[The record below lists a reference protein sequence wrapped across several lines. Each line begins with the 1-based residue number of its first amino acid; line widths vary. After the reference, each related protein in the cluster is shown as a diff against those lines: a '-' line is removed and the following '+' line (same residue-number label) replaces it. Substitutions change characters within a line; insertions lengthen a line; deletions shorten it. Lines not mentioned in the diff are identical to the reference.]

1 MKAKHFFMLKRLFTD
16 LIENRHLKIEKSID
30 QLLTYYYLRFDL
42 MKINS
47 RGGNKPFEFDENGIP
62 KIHSY
67 IDVKEKGFY
76 YYPIT
81 IGQFGLGTY
90 HQYLDSG
97 DECSKKQFLKIV
109 NWFTENLIE
118 EDLLGAFWLTEVPKP
133 EFKITTPWKS
143 AFTQSRAI
151 SVLLRGW
158 QMTRES
164 NYLKLAS
171 KALIPFTIPIESG
184 GVAVDLTEEMAFYE
198 EYVAEKPT
206 RILDGAMF
214 SLFGVY
220 DFIRATKELKEWEES
235 HQLAKEIFRKGVNGL
250 KFWLPK
256 FDMGYWVFYNRCEI
270 EGYPQNDP
278 CTIGYLRLVSAQLEI
293 MANLTGEKIFIEYSY
308 KFKGYLKPWNIL
320 KMYREKFIAL
330 KKLNRL

>member
-1 MKAKHFFMLKRLFTD
+1 MTRKKVFMVKKLLRD
-16 LIENRHLKIEKSID
+16 LNSFPSESNYFITKNLD
-30 QLLTYYYLRFDL
+30 YYYFKFIDNPKKLNRL
-42 MKINS
+42 IS
-47 RGGNKPFEFDENGIP
+47 TFDEKGVPIN
-62 KIHSY
+62 KAY
-67 IDVKEKGFY
+67 IDVKNGKPH
-76 YYPIT
+76 YYPIS
-81 IGQFGLGTY
+81 IGQYGLAVF
-90 HQYLDSG
+90 HSWLASKSQ
-97 DECSKKQFLKIV
+97 EKKQLFLNIAD
-109 NWFTENLIE
+109 WFANHCISDEK
-118 EDLLGAFWLTEVPKP
+118 LGNYWLTEVPKP
-133 EFKITTPWKS
+133 EFKVFEPWKS
-143 AFTQSRAI
+143 AFSQSRALSI
-151 SVLLRGW
+151 LLRAW
-158 QMTRES
+158 QMTGES
-164 NYLKLAS
+164 NYLKLAA
-171 KALIPFTIPIESG
+171 KALNPFTIPIDRG

-235 HQLAKEIFRKGVNGL
+235 NELAKEIFRKGVNGL
-250 KFWLPK
+250 KYWLPK

-293 MANLTGEKIFIEYSY
+293 MANLTDEKFFKEYSF
-308 KFKGYLKPWNIL
+308 KFKGYLKPWKIL

>member
-1 MKAKHFFMLKRLFTD
+1 MRAKQIFMLKRLFTD
-16 LIENRHLKIEKSID
+16 LIENRKLRIEK
-30 QLLTYYYLRFDL
+30 LLNQDLKYYYLRFDL
-42 MKINS
+42 NKINS
-47 RGGNKPFEFDENGIP
+47 RGGNKPFEFDDNGIP

-81 IGQFGLGTY
+81 IGQFGLGIF

-97 DECSKKQFLKIV
+97 KELYKNHFFKIV
-109 NWFTENLIE
+109 KWLLENVKKDE
-118 EDLLGAFWLTEVPKP
+118 FNRAYWMTDVPKP
-133 EFKITTPWKS
+133 EFKIFSPWKS

-151 SVLLRGW
+151 SILLRAW
-158 QMTRES
+158 QMTCD
-164 NYLKLAS
+164 NKYLDLAS
-171 KALIPFTIPIESG
+171 QALIPYTYSVEKG
-184 GVAVDLTEEMAFYE
+184 GVAVDLTEDMAFYE

-220 DFIRATKELKEWEES
+220 DFIRATQGVKDLQES
-235 HQLAKEIFRKGVNGL
+235 HNLAHEIFRKGVNGL
-250 KFWLPK
+250 KYWLPK
-256 FDMGYWVFYNRCEI
+256 FDMGYWVYYNRCEI
-270 EGYPQNDP
+270 EGYPQKDP
-278 CTIGYLRLVSAQLEI
+278 CTIGYLRLVSTQLEI
-293 MANLTGEKIFIEYSY
+293 MAHLSNDTIFKNYSA
-308 KFKGYLKPWNIL
+308 KFKSYLKPWNIL

>member
-1 MKAKHFFMLKRLFTD
+1 MKKKLFMLKKLLRDFL
-16 LIENRHLKIEKSID
+16 LYPPKIYLNIGNTLD
-30 QLLTYYYLRFDL
+30 YYYFLFSGNPKKLNRLISTFDNNGVPL
-42 MKINS
+42 
-47 RGGNKPFEFDENGIP
+47 NK
-62 KIHSY
+62 SY
-67 IDVKEKGFY
+67 IDVQSTNLH
-76 YYPIT
+76 YYPIS
-81 IGQFGLGTY
+81 IGQYGLAIFNRWIKNN
-90 HQYLDSG
+90 HSKDLEIFSSINRWFVENVIH
-97 DECSKKQFLKIV
+97 DE
-109 NWFTENLIE
+109 
-118 EDLLGAFWLTEVPKP
+118 LLGAYWLTEVPKP